1 MKKISIVLMA
11 AAVMFASSSASAQK
25 LSNLLKSVAS
35 SDVVNSVVN
44 AYVPGANSVSLPGS
58 WTYTGCAISLTSDN
72 VLSNVAGS
80 AVTSGVEKKADDY
93 LQKIGIKSGSLSF
106 TFNEDKTFTCKVFGI
121 NLSGTWQ
128 LKDDA
133 SKVQLQYGKLMKYL
147 SMTGTLSK
155 TTDGC
160 EILFDADK
168 FLSFV
173 KTALSFA
180 GKSSSTTS
188 SSTSG
193 LSSLTSSY
201 KGMKMGYK
209 LAKQ

>member
-1 MKKISIVLMA
+1 MKRISIVLA
-11 AAVMFASSSASAQK
+11 AVAVMFASSNASAQK

-35 SDVVNSVVN
+35 SDVVNTVVN
-44 AYVPGANSVSLPGS
+44 TYVPGASAVSLPGS
-58 WTYTGCAISLTSDN
+58 WSYTGSAISLTSDN
-72 VLSNVAGS
+72 TLTNVAGS
-80 AVTSGVEKKADDY
+80 AVTSGVEKKVDEY
-93 LQKIGIKSGSLSF
+93 LQKIGIKVGTLSF
-106 TFNEDKTFTCKVFGI
+106 TFNEDKSFTCKVFGI

-133 SKVQLQYGKLMKYL
+133 SKVQLQYGKVMKYL
-147 SMTGTLSK
+147 SMTGTLSR

-160 EILFDADK
+160 EMLFDADK
-168 FLSFV
+168 FLTFIKS
-173 KTALSFA
+173 ALSFA
-180 GKSSSTTS
+180 GKSSSSTS

>member
-1 MKKISIVLMA
+1 MKRISIVLA
-11 AAVMFASSSASAQK
+11 AVAVMFASSTASAQK

-35 SDVVNSVVN
+35 SDVVNTVVN
-44 AYVPGANSVSLPGS
+44 TYVPGANSVSLPGS
-58 WTYTGCAISLTSDN
+58 WSYTGAAVSLTSDN
-72 VLSNVAGS
+72 TLTNIAGS
-80 AVTSGVEKKADDY
+80 AVTSGVESKVDEY
-93 LQKIGIKSGSLSF
+93 LQKIGIKSGSFSF

-147 SMTGTLSK
+147 SMTGTLSR
-155 TTDGC
+155 TTEGC
-160 EILFDADK
+160 EMLFDADK
-168 FLSFV
+168 FLTFI
-173 KTALSFA
+173 KTALSYA
-180 GKSSSTTS
+180 GKSSSSTS

-193 LSSLTSSY
+193 LSSLASSY
-201 KGMKMGYK
+201 KGMKLGYK